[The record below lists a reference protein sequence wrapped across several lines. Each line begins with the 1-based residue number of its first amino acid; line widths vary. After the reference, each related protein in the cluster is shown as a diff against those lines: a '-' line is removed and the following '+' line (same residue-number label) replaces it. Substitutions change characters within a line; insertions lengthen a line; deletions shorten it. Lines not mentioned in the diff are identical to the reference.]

1 MRCITVDA
9 MHVDAM
15 HRTQPVARKTCP
27 RTIRQ
32 KQPLKDKMMNELQ
45 FRDPQDNRNDPHS
58 TGSASETASDTI
70 ASNTPDTTNTA
81 TGASTDAAATTSEY
95 TNDTA
100 TTATTNAAADT
111 ITPGIPTSTST
122 STNAKAITTESA
134 NDTTATTTR
143 IHFPLRQTATAIVC
157 IAAFASL
164 WYARAA
170 YNTHTGTSFW
180 LFWVALA
187 LALGVWAAAIW
198 FHWWRAL
205 PNAARIPISIVLCV
219 ALCSFGVSQ
228 AAIASHMHDE
238 GDRNLDYII
247 VLGAQVYQGSPS
259 LVLRYRLDKAAE
271 YLRANPGTTCIVSG
285 GQGPNEPYAEAR
297 GMADYLEHDAGI
309 DASRIIEEPDSSTT
323 VENLRNSRMII
334 DSAHNT
340 GSAGSAASEPSIGI
354 VTNDFHV
361 FRSLHIAHDQ
371 GYTDVRG
378 IAAGSPRDMLL
389 NNMVRESFA
398 EAKYLI
404 KR

>member
-1 MRCITVDA
+1 M
-9 MHVDAM
+9 
-15 HRTQPVARKTCP
+15 
-27 RTIRQ
+27 
-32 KQPLKDKMMNELQ
+32 
-45 FRDPQDNRNDPHS
+45 
-58 TGSASETASDTI
+58 
-70 ASNTPDTTNTA
+70 
-81 TGASTDAAATTSEY
+81 
-95 TNDTA
+95 
-100 TTATTNAAADT
+100 
-111 ITPGIPTSTST
+111 
-122 STNAKAITTESA
+122 
-134 NDTTATTTR
+134 
-143 IHFPLRQTATAIVC
+143 HFPLRQVATAIVS
-157 IAAFASL
+157 IGALASL
-164 WYARAA
+164 WYARAV

-180 LFWVALA
+180 LFWVAFA

-205 PNAARIPISIVLCV
+205 PNAVRIPIGIVLCV
-219 ALCSFGVSQ
+219 ALCGFGVSQ
-228 AAIASHMHDE
+228 AAIASHMRDE

-247 VLGAQVYQGSPS
+247 VLGAQVHQGSPS
-259 LVLRYRLDKAAE
+259 LVLRYRLDRAAE
-271 YLRANPGTTCIVSG
+271 YLRANPDTTCIVSG

-309 DASRIIEEPDSSTT
+309 DASRIIEEPDSTTT

-334 DSAHNT
+334 DRASNT

-371 GYTDVRG
+371 GYTDVHG

>member
-1 MRCITVDA
+1 
-9 MHVDAM
+9 
-15 HRTQPVARKTCP
+15 
-27 RTIRQ
+27 
-32 KQPLKDKMMNELQ
+32 MMNELQ
-45 FRDPQDNRNDPHS
+45 SGDPQDNRHNPHS
-58 TGSASETASDTI
+58 TGGATEADT
-70 ASNTPDTTNTA
+70 DTTSTATA
-81 TGASTDAAATTSEY
+81 TGASTDAKTT
-95 TNDTA
+95 
-100 TTATTNAAADT
+100 
-111 ITPGIPTSTST
+111 
-122 STNAKAITTESA
+122 TTESA
-134 NDTTATTTR
+134 NDTAATATNPAASH
-143 IHFPLRQTATAIVC
+143 IHFPLRQVATAIVS
-157 IAAFASL
+157 IGALASL
-164 WYARAA
+164 WYARAV
-170 YNTHTGTSFW
+170 YNTHAGTSFW
-180 LFWVALA
+180 LFWVAIA

-205 PNAARIPISIVLCV
+205 PNAVRIPIGIVLCV
-219 ALCSFGVSQ
+219 ALCGFGVSQ
-228 AAIASHMHDE
+228 AAIASHMRDE

-247 VLGAQVYQGSPS
+247 VLGAQVHQGSPS

-297 GMADYLEHDAGI
+297 GMADYLEHDAV
-309 DASRIIEEPDSSTT
+309 IEEPDSTTT
-323 VENLRNSRMII
+323 VENLHNSRMII
-334 DSAHNT
+334 DRASNT

-371 GYTDVRG
+371 GYTDVHG

>member
-1 MRCITVDA
+1 
-9 MHVDAM
+9 
-15 HRTQPVARKTCP
+15 
-27 RTIRQ
+27 
-32 KQPLKDKMMNELQ
+32 MMNELQ
-45 FRDPQDNRNDPHS
+45 SGDPQDNRNDPHS
-58 TGSASETASDTI
+58 TGSTAEAASDTI
-70 ASNTPDTTNTA
+70 ANNTPDTTSTNTA

-111 ITPGIPTSTST
+111 ITPDIPTSTSA
-122 STNAKAITTESA
+122 NAKTTTTESA
-134 NDTTATTTR
+134 NDTATTTTATATR
-143 IHFPLRQTATAIVC
+143 IHFPLRQAATAIVC
-157 IAAFASL
+157 IAALASL
-164 WYARAA
+164 WYARAV

-205 PNAARIPISIVLCV
+205 PNAARIPIGIVLCV
-219 ALCSFGVSQ
+219 ALCSFGMSQ
-228 AAIASHMHDE
+228 AAIASHMRDE

-285 GQGPNEPYAEAR
+285 GQGPNEPYAEAQ

-309 DASRIIEEPDSSTT
+309 DASRIIEEPDSTTT
-323 VENLRNSRMII
+323 VENLRNSRAII
-334 DSAHNT
+334 DHASNT
-340 GSAGSAASEPSIGI
+340 GSANNTVSAGNAASEPSIGI

-361 FRSLHIAHDQ
+361 FRSLQIAHDQ

>member
-1 MRCITVDA
+1 
-9 MHVDAM
+9 
-15 HRTQPVARKTCP
+15 
-27 RTIRQ
+27 
-32 KQPLKDKMMNELQ
+32 MMNELQ
-45 FRDPQDNRNDPHS
+45 SGDPQDNRNDPHS

-70 ASNTPDTTNTA
+70 ANNTPDTTSTNTA
-81 TGASTDAAATTSEY
+81 TGASTDVAATTSEY
-95 TNDTA
+95 TNDPA
-100 TTATTNAAADT
+100 TTATTNSAAD
-111 ITPGIPTSTST
+111 
-122 STNAKAITTESA
+122 
-134 NDTTATTTR
+134 DTTTTAATTTTTTTTH
-143 IHFPLRQTATAIVC
+143 IHFPLRQAATAIVC
-157 IAAFASL
+157 IAALASL
-164 WYARAA
+164 WYARAV

-205 PNAARIPISIVLCV
+205 PNAVRIPIGIVLCV
-219 ALCSFGVSQ
+219 ALCSFGMSQ
-228 AAIASHMHDE
+228 AAIFSHMRDE

-323 VENLRNSRMII
+323 VENLRNSRVII
-334 DSAHNT
+334 DSANNT
-340 GSAGSAASEPSIGI
+340 GSANNTVSTSSTASEPSIGI

-361 FRSLHIAHDQ
+361 FRSLQIAHDQ

>member
-1 MRCITVDA
+1 
-9 MHVDAM
+9 
-15 HRTQPVARKTCP
+15 
-27 RTIRQ
+27 
-32 KQPLKDKMMNELQ
+32 MMNELLSG
-45 FRDPQDNRNDPHS
+45 DPQDNRHDPHS
-58 TGSASETASDTI
+58 TGGATEADTDTI
-70 ASNTPDTTNTA
+70 STATA
-81 TGASTDAAATTSEY
+81 TGASTDAKTTTIKSANATAATA
-95 TNDTA
+95 TNP
-100 TTATTNAAADT
+100 AA
-111 ITPGIPTSTST
+111 PH
-122 STNAKAITTESA
+122 
-134 NDTTATTTR
+134 
-143 IHFPLRQTATAIVC
+143 IHFPLRQVATV
-157 IAAFASL
+157 IASIGALASL
-164 WYARAA
+164 WYARAV

-180 LFWVALA
+180 LFWVAFA

-205 PNAARIPISIVLCV
+205 PNAVRIPIGIVLCV

-228 AAIASHMHDE
+228 AAIVSHMRDE

-247 VLGAQVYQGSPS
+247 VLGAQVHQGSPS
-259 LVLRYRLDKAAE
+259 LVLRYRLDRAAE
-271 YLRANPGTTCIVSG
+271 YLRANPDTTCIVSG

-309 DASRIIEEPDSSTT
+309 DASRIIEEPDSTTT

-334 DSAHNT
+334 DRASNT
-340 GSAGSAASEPSIGI
+340 GSAGGDVSEPSIGI

-371 GYTDVRG
+371 GYTDVHG

>member
-1 MRCITVDA
+1 
-9 MHVDAM
+9 
-15 HRTQPVARKTCP
+15 
-27 RTIRQ
+27 
-32 KQPLKDKMMNELQ
+32 MMNELQ
-45 FRDPQDNRNDPHS
+45 SGDPQDNRNDPHS
-58 TGSASETASDTI
+58 TGSAAETASDTI
-70 ASNTPDTTNTA
+70 ANNTPDTTSTNTA
-81 TGASTDAAATTSEY
+81 TGISTDATATTSEY

-100 TTATTNAAADT
+100 TTATTNSD
-111 ITPGIPTSTST
+111 
-122 STNAKAITTESA
+122 A
-134 NDTTATTTR
+134 NDTTTTAATNATNATATH

-164 WYARAA
+164 WYARAV

-198 FHWWRAL
+198 FHWWRVL
-205 PNAARIPISIVLCV
+205 PSAARIPIGIVLCV
-219 ALCSFGVSQ
+219 ALCSFGMSQ
-228 AAIASHMHDE
+228 AAIVSHMRDE
-238 GDRNLDYII
+238 GNRNLDYII

-309 DASRIIEEPDSSTT
+309 DASRIIEEPNSSTT
-323 VENLRNSRMII
+323 VENLRNSRAII
-334 DSAHNT
+334 DSANNT
-340 GSAGSAASEPSIGI
+340 GSSTSSTVSEPSIGI

-361 FRSLHIAHDQ
+361 FRSLQIAHDQ